1 MIRSDDVL
9 EGAVISRQS
18 FPFSQSPLLGDRAEK
33 LYEWFRRAVT
43 ADGDIA
49 ECGVFAG
56 DTSFEFTRY
65 VEAMNIPKR
74 VHMFDSFDGLPDI
87 IIAEEH
93 GTLSGG
99 PVPGKF
105 ACGLS
110 TVSSKMKLL
119 TQYELHPG
127 LFSETLPLFDQP
139 LCFIHADAD
148 LYEST
153 VQVIALADR
162 CLVEDG
168 IIVFDDYENTYYPGV
183 RLAIQHAL
191 DPGRYTIIPSPES
204 TQCFAIKKR

>member
-1 MIRSDDVL
+1 MISGRSF
-9 EGAVISRQS
+9 R
-18 FPFSQSPLLGDRAEK
+18 FSQSSLLGDRADK
-33 LYEWFRRAVT
+33 LYEWFRRAV
-43 ADGDIA
+43 AVDGDIA

-65 VEAMNIPKR
+65 LEAMNIPKR
-74 VHMFDSFDGLPDI
+74 VHMFDSFNGLPDI

-93 GTLSGG
+93 GTPAGG

-105 ACGLS
+105 ACQLS

-127 LFSETLPLFDQP
+127 LFSDTFPLFDQP

-153 VQVIALADR
+153 VQIIDLADR
-162 CLVEDG
+162 CLVDEG
-168 IIVFDDYENTYYPGV
+168 VVVFDDYGSPYYPGV

-191 DPGRYTIIPSPES
+191 DPGRYTVIPSPQS
-204 TQCFAIKKR
+204 MQCFAIKKK